1 MGGISG
7 RRSPIG
13 GAVYDEMFVLSQNT
27 EMRPLAWMSNP
38 EVPVRMQ
45 LLRPHRDLIR
55 PCPLQPQPEHGVF
68 RRVTTLKLKVCCLS
82 DRDIRRRTAPAVHV
96 HAKGR
101 RAGCCG
107 SSGRCV
113 VWLSAAGTTA
123 GHMRTDRERHGGA
136 ALADRRNERRSGAPT
151 RPRHHQKEQPNRQ

>member
-1 MGGISG
+1 MRRDAQSVLITWPCWVSLGSQGSYRGIPG

-13 GAVYDEMFVLSQNT
+13 GAVCDEMFVLSQNT

-38 EVPVRMQ
+38 EVPVWMQ

-68 RRVTTLKLKVCCLS
+68 RRITTSKLKVCCLS

-107 SSGRCV
+107 SPGRCV
-113 VWLSAAGTTA
+113 VSLSAGRHDSWAYEDGQ
-123 GHMRTDRERHGGA
+123 RT
-136 ALADRRNERRSGAPT
+136 
-151 RPRHHQKEQPNRQ
+151 PRGRCFG